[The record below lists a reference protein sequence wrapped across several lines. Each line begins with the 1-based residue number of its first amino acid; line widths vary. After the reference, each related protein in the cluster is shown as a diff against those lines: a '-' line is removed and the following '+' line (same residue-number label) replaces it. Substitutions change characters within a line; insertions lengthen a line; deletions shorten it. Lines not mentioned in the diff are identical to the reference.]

1 MGRSAHRDGVPGVG
15 ARWGASGYRPRGMES
30 RFDPRGAYDPRAA
43 ATALTATQLALLPE
57 AIPHLVWTA
66 RGDGTVQYVNRQGR
80 ELLAMSSHTGVAQ
93 DRWSASLHPDDEERV
108 RTVWQAAVLAG
119 GPFRCVYRVRRQDG
133 AHLPVLALANPV
145 HGPDGRILMW
155 AGTLTDLAG
164 LSLDPAGVPVEL
176 THRELE
182 LLRLAADGA
191 SGPKMAERLGVRPAT
206 VKRHFE
212 NVYAKLGVRDRTA
225 AVAYALRHG
234 LIA

>member
-1 MGRSAHRDGVPGVG
+1 
-15 ARWGASGYRPRGMES
+15 ME
-30 RFDPRGAYDPRAA
+30 RQFDPRGAYDPRAA

-66 RGDGTVQYVNRQGR
+66 RGDGTVQYVNHRGR
-80 ELLAMSSHTGVAQ
+80 ELLALSEQTGVAQ
-93 DRWSASLHPDDEERV
+93 ERWSATVHPEDEDRV
-108 RTVWQAAVLAG
+108 RAVWQAAVMAG
-119 GPFRCVYRVRRQDG
+119 GPFRCVYRVRRRDE
-133 AHLPVLALANPV
+133 AYLPVLALANPV
-145 HGPDGRILMW
+145 LGTDGEIVMW

-164 LSLDPAGVPVEL
+164 LSLDPAGAPVDL
-176 THRELE
+176 TARELE

-191 SGPKMAERLGVRPAT
+191 SGPEMAERLGVRPAT